1 MSKLQ
6 EFLNLGDYYASNGGY
21 LEKKSNAYLDDF
33 KKNAGYNNYTKFARD
48 VNSWGQ
54 PGCQGQPWCAE
65 FQFWKL
71 VKVIGITNALKIMG
85 GGFYNCQSVKTG
97 RKTGHMAYHSK
108 TWRTSDFPKWLP
120 YWRCTELNQLQN

>member
-21 LEKKSNAYLDDF
+21 LEKKSNSYLDDF

-54 PGCQGQPWCAE
+54 PGCQGQLWCAE
-65 FQFWKL
+65 YQFWKL

-85 GGFYNCQSVKTG
+85 GGFYNCVSITNWAKKKVLGATLK
-97 RKTGHMAYHSK
+97 R
-108 TWRTSDFPKWLP
+108 
-120 YWRCTELNQLQN
+120 